1 MGGYQK
7 LRSTFEQKKR
17 NKSENS
23 IYNFTFAIAWFLI
36 SLLLVLPPLDVQIG
50 HFVLSILIEVSGRK
64 LDQPHK

>member
-7 LRSTFEQKKR
+7 FRSTFEPKKR
-17 NKSENS
+17 KKGENS

-50 HFVLSILIEVSGRK
+50 HFLLSFCMPLEV
-64 LDQPHK
+64 H

>member
-7 LRSTFEQKKR
+7 FRSTFEPKKR
-17 NKSENS
+17 KKGENS

-50 HFVLSILIEVSGRK
+50 HFVLSFCMP
-64 LDQPHK
+64 LDVH